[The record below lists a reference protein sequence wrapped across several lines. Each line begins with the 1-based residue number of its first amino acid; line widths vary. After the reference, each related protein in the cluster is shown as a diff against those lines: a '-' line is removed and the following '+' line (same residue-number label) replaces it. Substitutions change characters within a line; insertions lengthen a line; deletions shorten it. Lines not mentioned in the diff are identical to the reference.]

1 MDQNDD
7 LTLSLSMKYY
17 ISQKVGIKWKRL
29 ARNLEVEDRVI
40 DIIDESVDN
49 TDFANKCMA
58 VFAESS
64 KYEELKWKQ
73 IKDAL
78 MEIGLDNVVSG
89 FESTYLRNI
98 MYT

>member
-29 ARNLEVEDRVI
+29 
-40 DIIDESVDN
+40 ESVDN